1 MSQPISNSHAQG
13 LANDEAVK
21 SAALKVILDHASD
34 PRERETPTNFAASQP
49 ANLAAPTSST
59 RITLFTVPKP
69 FGNDS
74 HTDMIQRNAIRSWLQ
89 LAPAI
94 EVVML
99 GDEEGIA
106 DVAAELGAVH
116 LPGLQYNDR
125 GTPIVSS
132 AFKLVRE
139 FSTRPL
145 LAYCNSD
152 VILLNDFVQGIDLI
166 VRTGE
171 FENFLA
177 FGRRT
182 DLRVDR
188 EINFS
193 SLPETKQLVADSLNS
208 GVISSQVCKEY
219 FVFTPSMF
227 EDMPPFAIGRGNWD
241 NWIIHHAK
249 STKTPVVNVSD
260 LVTVIHQNHD
270 YQHTGQGRMKC
281 YVSGE
286 EAKANESLG
295 GGRHLISGSVGT
307 WRLTP
312 GGLTRER
319 PLLLNRAFWADVPR
333 FIRLLG
339 SLLSSR

>member
-1 MSQPISNSHAQG
+1 MSQPTSNSHNRGFTFDDAVNNTAQTDNSG
-13 LANDEAVK
+13 TQSDHSTRQTQTNLPAIQQAVPD
-21 SAALKVILDHASD
+21 S
-34 PRERETPTNFAASQP
+34 P
-49 ANLAAPTSST
+49 ACRP

-69 FGNDS
+69 FGNDP
-74 HTDMIQRNAIRSWLQ
+74 HTDLIQRNAIRSWLQ

-94 EVVML
+94 EVVLL

-139 FSTRPL
+139 SSTRPL

-152 VILLNDFVQGIDLI
+152 VILLNDFVQGIEL
-166 VRTGE
+166 VLRTGE

-182 DLRVDR
+182 DLKIDR
-188 EINFS
+188 EIDFS
-193 SLPETKQLVADSLNS
+193 SLLETKQLVADSLNS

-219 FVFTPSMF
+219 FVFSPSMF

-249 STKTPVVNVSD
+249 LTKTPVVNVSD

-286 EAKANESLG
+286 EAKINESLG
-295 GGRHLISGSVGT
+295 GGRHLVSGSVGT